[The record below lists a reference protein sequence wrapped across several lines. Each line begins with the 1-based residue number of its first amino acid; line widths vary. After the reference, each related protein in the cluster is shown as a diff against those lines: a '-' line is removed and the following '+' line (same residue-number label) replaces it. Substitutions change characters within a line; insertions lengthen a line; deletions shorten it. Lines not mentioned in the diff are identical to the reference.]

1 MIADFFPPKES
12 LPLTKCI
19 QGQSLFKYFHI
30 SIPSQC
36 LQSTTTYVC
45 SWRTGLLSQALGIH
59 QTPTSVLKIPVAPL
73 RVVRL
78 ICGVL
83 EKSVSWGTLSSFAR
97 TWTAALAP
105 LPGEQ
110 EWDNVNLTIT
120 ENPSTRSVL
129 LNVSEHNHI
138 RVLWKWV
145 HYLFQLTSC
154 LKRTCGWWHGFTKL
168 IHHFRIWEKLSWM
181 WKCYSNTC

>member
-1 MIADFFPPKES
+1 MTNDTSFF
-12 LPLTKCI
+12 LTNFTKCI

-30 SIPSQC
+30 SIPSKC

-59 QTPTSVLKIPVAPL
+59 QTPTSVLKIPVAPF

-78 ICGVL
+78 ICGGL
-83 EKSVSWGTLSSFAR
+83 EKSVSWGTLSSFAQ
-97 TWTAALAP
+97 TWTAPPAP

-129 LNVSEHNHI
+129 LNVSEHNIQAHI
-138 RVLWKWV
+138 SELCGNECIIYSRWHHAWKEHVADGTVL
-145 HYLFQLTSC
+145 
-154 LKRTCGWWHGFTKL
+154 
-168 IHHFRIWEKLSWM
+168 LS
-181 WKCYSNTC
+181 